1 MVSREAE
8 ALALKAEG
16 NRLFSK
22 KDYVGAESY
31 YSRASVAVSTI
42 LPDPTNML
50 SPASSWI
57 RP

>member
-31 YSRASVAVSTI
+31 YSRASVAVSTVFQTQI
-42 LPDPTNML
+42 KY
-50 SPASSWI
+50 SQASSWT